1 VKSAEATSAAA
12 RPTQNTLHTYHG
24 ATFRKVLGPPHA
36 PFMGSLQGASMT
48 TTTIITVNALLAALL
63 IVAVGTL
70 VRLAHRLPEWAP
82 HHDEQ
87 WGTGGDPWVPSDP
100 LPLHQVARHEA
111 ERALALA
118 A

>member
-1 VKSAEATSAAA
+1 
-12 RPTQNTLHTYHG
+12 
-24 ATFRKVLGPPHA
+24 
-36 PFMGSLQGASMT
+36 MT
-48 TTTIITVNALLAALL
+48 TTTIITLNALLAVLV
-63 IVAVGTL
+63 IGAVGTL

-111 ERALALA
+111 ERVLALA